1 MQFSSLL
8 VLTIAAMTNTVS
20 AKGGPAKISIPP
32 SANPELC
39 LKRLATFPNRQN
51 QRVDFLGGRCI
62 QSRTYK
68 GKFGPYNGDFFFE
81 TCCTD
86 KDGNFGEPTYVN
98 VDECV
103 IFDPVKGVL
112 GWNNLNEKKIRDHC
126 GMCTVGSS
134 LVPKDGLPA
143 GGYLT
148 CDCKKDKDEVVQAK
162 IWLGMDLNES
172 RKPKDEFWVNEG
184 GKITCH
190 KQPKQQ
196 K

>member
-8 VLTIAAMTNTVS
+8 VLAIAAMTNTVS

-51 QRVDFLGGRCI
+51 QRADFLGGRCI
-62 QSRTYK
+62 QARTYK
-68 GKFGPYNGDFFFE
+68 GNFGPYNGDFFFE
-81 TCCTD
+81 ACCTD

-143 GGYLT
+143 GTYLT
-148 CDCKKDKDEVVQAK
+148 CDCKKDNDEVIQAK

-172 RKPKDEFWVNEG
+172 RKPKDEFWINEG
-184 GKITCH
+184 GKLTCH